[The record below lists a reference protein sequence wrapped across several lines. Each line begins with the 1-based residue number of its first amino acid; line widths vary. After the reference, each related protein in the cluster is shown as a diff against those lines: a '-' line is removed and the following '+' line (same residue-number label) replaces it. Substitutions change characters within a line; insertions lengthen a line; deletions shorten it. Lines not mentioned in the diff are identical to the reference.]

1 MESGENS
8 EAHGQR
14 ELEKFGKKNKKLLQ
28 KEKSTVIIKSEIE
41 QVFEKRAVNME
52 DKKVLEAI
60 KKIVLS
66 NGNNAEVRKKP
77 DGSLVVY
84 EVKKH
89 IVTS

>member
-1 MESGENS
+1 MESRENS

-28 KEKSTVIIKSEIE
+28 NEKSTVIIKSEIE
-41 QVFEKRAVNME
+41 QVFEKRTVNME

>member
-1 MESGENS
+1 
-8 EAHGQR
+8 
-14 ELEKFGKKNKKLLQ
+14 
-28 KEKSTVIIKSEIE
+28 
-41 QVFEKRAVNME
+41 ME
-52 DKKVLEAI
+52 DQKVLEAI

>member
-1 MESGENS
+1 M
-8 EAHGQR
+8 
-14 ELEKFGKKNKKLLQ
+14 EKFGKKNKKLLQ
-28 KEKSTVIIKSEIE
+28 NEKSTVIIKSEIE
-41 QVFEKRAVNME
+41 QVFEKRTVNME

>member
-1 MESGENS
+1 MESRENS

-28 KEKSTVIIKSEIE
+28 NEKSTVIIKSEIE